1 MRKLIFLILGLLYTF
16 FPGDFDYIPV
26 LGWFD
31 DALVWYVLYWLFFK
45 SGFFRNFQDFMEGE
59 FPDSEEANDEGPRP
73 GAEEESRRA
82 GTSGSRQP
90 GPRSPHEVL
99 GVSRGASKEEIR
111 HAYRELANKYHP
123 DKVAHLGEEFQKLAE
138 KRFKEIQEA
147 YQTLAG

>member
-1 MRKLIFLILGLLYTF
+1 MRKLIFFVLGMAYTI
-16 FPGDFDYIPV
+16 FPGDFDFIPV
-26 LGWFD
+26 LGWID

-45 SGFFRNFQDFMEGE
+45 SGFFGNVQDFMEGG
-59 FPDSEEANDEGPRP
+59 FPGSEEANGEGPKS
-73 GAEEESRRA
+73 GAKEKSRRA
-82 GTSGSRQP
+82 GTSRSRQT

-99 GVSRGASKEEIR
+99 GVPRGASKEEIR

-123 DKVAHLGEEFQKLAE
+123 DKVAHLGDEFQKLAE

>member
-1 MRKLIFLILGLLYTF
+1 MRRMIFLILGLMYTI
-16 FPGDFDYIPV
+16 FPGDFDYIPIV
-26 LGWFD
+26 GWLD

-45 SGFFRNFQDFMEGE
+45 SGFFRNFQDFMEGG
-59 FPDSEEANDEGPRP
+59 FSGSGEANGDGPRP

-82 GTSGSRQP
+82 GKSGSRQP

-147 YQTLAG
+147 YQTLAR

>member
-1 MRKLIFLILGLLYTF
+1 MRKLIFVILGLLYTL
-16 FPGDFDYIPV
+16 FPGDFDYIPIV
-26 LGWFD
+26 GWFD

-45 SGFFRNFQDFMEGE
+45 SGFFGDFSGAGFPGFEDHDGE
-59 FPDSEEANDEGPRP
+59 ETDTASDRDGGDPGRARRQRPEPR
-73 GAEEESRRA
+73 
-82 GTSGSRQP
+82 T
-90 GPRSPHEVL
+90 PHEVL
-99 GVSRGASKEEIR
+99 GVDRGASREEIR